1 MTLHIINSYK
11 SVDGID
17 EKSIKLCSDATSKEN
32 ICQKCM
38 KAQILI
44 VFLTINL
51 AAIAQKNCQLSRP
64 AFIPLN
70 DLGTNIFRGHQGGLY
85 PSGSNSPSGTYLQ
98 DLQSYTQDIKPL
110 DSSGNYNSKGQVVF
124 IGVGASNPRTEF
136 QAFQSILDTFQ
147 NLSTSLRTVNTC
159 IGGQGVQKMNQL
171 GDNYWKQADKMIDS
185 MGLSNLQV
193 QVAWVETENTG
204 SPDSTFPGGPQLL
217 LKDLKQLLKV
227 MKQKY
232 PKLKLCYFSART
244 YSGWVEGGSG
254 RGLEYPRDY
263 YNGWAIKWFIDSAI
277 SQSQSGFDY
286 KGTTPTIPMPIYS
299 TYNWTN
305 GEVAR
310 KDGFSMDCETDF
322 GGDGLHLSA
331 VGENKIGRELFN
343 FFSRDDNTKQW
354 FLQSNKTSIEGNT
367 VNELLVYPNP
377 GNGLININTNFFK
390 ETEVVVYNA
399 LMEKVAN
406 VSITQ
411 NTTSIDLTQYPDG
424 FYLIRVRSSNGNYSL
439 KYLKGH

>member
-1 MTLHIINSYK
+1 
-11 SVDGID
+11 
-17 EKSIKLCSDATSKEN
+17 
-32 ICQKCM
+32 
-38 KAQILI
+38 
-44 VFLTINL
+44 
-51 AAIAQKNCQLSRP
+51 
-64 AFIPLN
+64 
-70 DLGTNIFRGHQGGLY
+70 
-85 PSGSNSPSGTYLQ
+85 
-98 DLQSYTQDIKPL
+98 
-110 DSSGNYNSKGQVVF
+110 
-124 IGVGASNPRTEF
+124 
-136 QAFQSILDTFQ
+136 
-147 NLSTSLRTVNTC
+147 
-159 IGGQGVQKMNQL
+159 
-171 GDNYWKQADKMIDS
+171 MIDS

-232 PKLKLCYFSART
+232 PNLKLCYFSART

-277 SQSQSGFDY
+277 SQRQSGFEY
-286 KGTTPTIPMPIYS
+286 KGTTPTIAMPIYA

-322 GGDGLHLSA
+322 GGDGLHLST
-331 VGENKIGRELFN
+331 VGENKIGKELFN

-354 FLQSNKTSIEGNT
+354 FLQSNKTSIEDNT
-367 VNELLVYPNP
+367 LNEFLVYPNP
-377 GNGLININTNFFK
+377 GNGLINTNFSK
-390 ETEVVVYNA
+390 DTEVVVYNA
-399 LMEKVAN
+399 LMEKVADAK
-406 VSITQ
+406 ITQ

-424 FYLIRVRSSNGNYSL
+424 FYLIRITSSNGNFSL
-439 KYLKGH
+439 KYFKVH